1 MKHLRIINRM
11 EEKTQQKIRFI
22 FLQTFYPI
30 SYLPYFFSFVN
41 SFKCFN
47 GSINF
52 IRYLLFLLWEQHLL
66 CSVINLTMFGHPW
79 SMVDLSV
86 NHMNWTTIL
95 VIKVIG
101 PEDLGY
107 QLMLNVCLIDIPKSF
122 HFPVIQSKCWSKKNE
137 TGIGSEKVTS
147 ATSHFTASFSQHFEK
162 NYGWL
167 YYFLN

>member
-30 SYLPYFFSFVN
+30 SFLPYFCSFAN

-52 IRYLLFLLWEQHLL
+52 IRYLLFLLWEKHLL
-66 CSVINLTMFGHPW
+66 CSVINLTMFGHSW

-86 NHMNWTTIL
+86 SHMNWTTIW
-95 VIKVIG
+95 VINVIVIG
-101 PEDLGY
+101 LEDLRY
-107 QLMLNVCLIDIPKSF
+107 LLMLDVCLIGIKVFTFQSF
-122 HFPVIQSKCWSKKNE
+122 KVNADQRKMRLGLAQKK
-137 TGIGSEKVTS
+137 
-147 ATSHFTASFSQHFEK
+147 
-162 NYGWL
+162 
-167 YYFLN
+167 